1 MVTIPLAL
9 RTVAGLDK
17 KETKAIVFIVQEWK
31 RIEEKRKEHSRYP
44 PRELTTEDVTKHLKT
59 KHPETMKVIN
69 RFREQGLLRLRPR
82 NSAGPSGNGW
92 DGALFGALTPS
103 GQAVSLVE
111 AYFAEP

>member
-17 KETKAIVFIVQEWK
+17 KETKALVFIVQEWK
-31 RIEEKRKEHSRYP
+31 KIEQKRTEQSRFP
-44 PRELTTEDVTKHLKT
+44 PRDLTTDDVTKHLRT

-69 RFREQGLLRLRPR
+69 RFRQQGLLRLRTQ

-103 GQAVSLVE
+103 VQAVNLVE